1 MVCGGGVLILGLL
14 MAFILFGIEEQGMQ
28 GTHGEAA
35 GWGIAFLALALMG
48 LVWLVAGVV
57 AGEECV

>member
-14 MAFILFGIEEQGMQ
+14 MAFILLGIEGQGMQ

-35 GWGIAFLALALMG
+35 GCGFVFLGLALMG